1 MVEDKNNK
9 IYTELYDYMK
19 SLYPSLKGGTSLE
32 DTPTKLP
39 YLYFFQLD
47 APTRLTTLS
56 NTEDG
61 INLAFQIEIYTKGG
75 KNEARKMAN
84 DVRAFMIEEGF
95 RCRNFLP
102 IQDTSNVSR
111 FVGRYER
118 LDV

>member
-1 MVEDKNNK
+1 MVKDKHNQ

-19 SLYPSLKGGTSLE
+19 GLYPSLYAGTSLE
-32 DTPTKLP
+32 DTKTKLP
-39 YLYFFQLD
+39 YMYFYQLD

-61 INLAFQIEIYTKGG
+61 VNLAFQIEIYTKGG
-75 KNEARKMAN
+75 LNQARKMAS